1 LPGEGAKAR
10 PAVTRH
16 VTGPIGELASVAS
29 ACVLECQHLPFRS
42 FYCSLPCKHFFAG
55 RPPAFSTFSNSS
67 TIRVANRNGGT
78 RLAARLACS
87 LFPVG

>member
-29 ACVLECQHLPFRS
+29 ACPLERQHLPFRS
-42 FYCSLPCKHFFAG
+42 FYCSLPCEHFFAG

-67 TIRVANRNGGT
+67 TIRLLPTGMAA
-78 RLAARLACS
+78 LAARLACS